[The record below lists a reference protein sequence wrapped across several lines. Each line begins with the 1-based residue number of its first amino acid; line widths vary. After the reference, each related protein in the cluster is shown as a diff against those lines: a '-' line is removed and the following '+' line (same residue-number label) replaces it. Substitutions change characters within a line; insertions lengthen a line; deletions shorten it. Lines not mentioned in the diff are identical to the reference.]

1 MTEKQIRKML
11 LKNLERKQV
20 EAFEQKKRG
29 ERATVRRYVQ
39 IVETLE
45 QLKQKPKGRR
55 RTKPTA

>member
-11 LKNLERKQV
+11 LLNLESKQI

-39 IVETLE
+39 LVESIE
-45 QLKQKPKGRR
+45 ELKRTRKGRR
-55 RTKPTA
+55 TAKKSS